1 MSINQLN
8 LYDFDI
14 HIAEIY
20 DMQENNTQDVK
31 FLINL
36 LHGKT
41 RLNILEPF
49 CGTGRFVIPLA
60 LDGHS
65 ILGID
70 QSQAMLQLAHKKINE
85 LPENL
90 QNRIQLECA
99 DVTAETW
106 PTEFDLVI
114 LGFNCFYELATAEEQ
129 EYCIYQASRACKP
142 GAYIYVDN
150 DHMEGELDAAW
161 QDMNHKYVYL
171 SGICKDGTRV
181 KNTRETIWFDV
192 KRRLA
197 RFDRRYQITSPEGV
211 ITEYQFT
218 QQKHPVS
225 KVEVQTWLEKHGFDV
240 LAVYGDHTRS
250 PYEDHSQK
258 AIFWGQKR

>member
-99 DVTAETW
+99 DVTAET
-106 PTEFDLVI
+106 
-114 LGFNCFYELATAEEQ
+114 
-129 EYCIYQASRACKP
+129 
-142 GAYIYVDN
+142 
-150 DHMEGELDAAW
+150 
-161 QDMNHKYVYL
+161 
-171 SGICKDGTRV
+171 
-181 KNTRETIWFDV
+181 
-192 KRRLA
+192 
-197 RFDRRYQITSPEGV
+197 
-211 ITEYQFT
+211 
-218 QQKHPVS
+218 
-225 KVEVQTWLEKHGFDV
+225 
-240 LAVYGDHTRS
+240 
-250 PYEDHSQK
+250 
-258 AIFWGQKR
+258 